1 MLLQW
6 AEFGVESSLL
16 SPVNT
21 MDDSSTPRNVA
32 NGDYNITTNDA
43 SLSLAKLSLT
53 SSTNTNGKTAPAAIH
68 SLLPPEIMAEIFMTV
83 CDYIPQRRP
92 PRVTS
97 PLVLGKVCGAWR
109 EICWSI
115 PSLWEV
121 IDLLVVPSRLD
132 VQNELLEEWISRAG
146 SRNLHIYLDEEE
158 PHKGW
163 KEAPPHKIMHTI
175 ASFSRKWETVDIF
188 LPEDNYADLIPIK
201 DNLPVLKSLS
211 IRPPKHECIE
221 IDLRIFET
229 CPLLRSLD
237 IVQYYLENL
246 FLPWKQLT
254 RLYAD
259 GLLIEECFYVLR
271 ECQNLIT
278 CHLDKIVHD
287 ENIVTLPVP
296 ITHRGIDSFDVTRS
310 DVQEIASVLGNVTLP
325 GLRKLQITCSNSTER
340 TTPALL
346 ASFFSRSSCN
356 LLSLI
361 LNRIFDLETDL
372 IRILDALPSL
382 IHLNVKERDFHFSVD
397 FLDLLHRTDSHQLFL
412 PNLQTLTLCG
422 MFSFDIHDM
431 HRMLEGRRKNNK
443 ITTLK
448 SFSVVGIGNFNST
461 VCELSEELERKIL
474 DLVEDGLHFSI
485 SMPGSPEALSHLPLW
500 LTTQFA

>member
-1 MLLQW
+1 MKIAGLNSESNLLCP
-6 AEFGVESSLL
+6 
-16 SPVNT
+16 PVNT

-43 SLSLAKLSLT
+43 ILSLANLTLT
-53 SSTNTNGKTAPAAIH
+53 SSTKTNGKTAPAAIH

-109 EICWSI
+109 GICWSI

-121 IDLLVVPSRLD
+121 VDLLVVPARLD

-146 SRNLHIYLDEEE
+146 SRNLHIHLNEEE

-211 IRPPKHECIE
+211 IRPPKHECIDV
-221 IDLRIFET
+221 DLSIFEN

-237 IVQYYLENL
+237 LVQYYLENL

-278 CHLDKIVHD
+278 CHLDEIITD
-287 ENIVTLPVP
+287 EDIVTLPVP
-296 ITHRGIDSFDVTRS
+296 ITHRGIESFDVTSS
-310 DVQEIASVLGNVTLP
+310 DVQEVASVFGNVTLP
-325 GLRKLQITCSNSTER
+325 GLRKLQITCSDWTAD
-340 TTPALL
+340 TTPPFL

-356 LLSLI
+356 LQSLI

-382 IHLNVKERDFHFSVD
+382 IDLNVEERGFHFSVD
-397 FLDLLHRTDSHQLFL
+397 FLDLLHRADSRELFL
-412 PNLQTLTLCG
+412 PNLQTLTLWG

-431 HRMLEGRRKNNK
+431 HRMLEGRRKSDK

-448 SFSVVGIGNFNST
+448 AFSVIGIGSFNST
-461 VCELSEELERKIL
+461 VCELSEEVERKIL
-474 DLVEDGLHFSI
+474 DLVEDGLRFSI
-485 SMPGSPEALSHLPLW
+485 SMPASPEVLSHLPPW
-500 LTTQFA
+500 LTTQFS

>member
-1 MLLQW
+1 MGRTLP
-6 AEFGVESSLL
+6 
-16 SPVNT
+16 SPVNA
-21 MDDSSTPRNVA
+21 MDDSCTPRNA
-32 NGDYNITTNDA
+32 SNRDYNIVTNDA
-43 SLSLAKLSLT
+43 ILSLANLSLT
-53 SSTNTNGKTAPAAIH
+53 SSTKTNGKTAPAAIH

-121 IDLLVVPSRLD
+121 VDLLVVPSRLD
-132 VQNELLEEWISRAG
+132 VQNELLEAWISRAG
-146 SRNLHIYLDEEE
+146 SRNLHIYLNEEE
-158 PHKGW
+158 PHRGW
-163 KEAPPHKIMHTI
+163 KESPPHKIMRTI
-175 ASFSRKWETVDIF
+175 ASLSHKWETADIF

-211 IRPPKHECIE
+211 IRPPKQECIE
-221 IDLRIFET
+221 IDLRIFEN

-237 IVQYYLENL
+237 LGHYYLENL

-278 CHLDKIVHD
+278 CHLDEIITD
-287 ENIVTLPVP
+287 EDIVTLPVP
-296 ITHRGIDSFDVTRS
+296 ITHRGIESFDVTSS
-310 DVQEIASVLGNVTLP
+310 DVQEVASVFGNVTLP
-325 GLRKLQITCSNSTER
+325 GLRKLQITCSDWTAD
-340 TTPALL
+340 TTPPFL

-356 LLSLI
+356 LQSLI

-382 IHLNVKERDFHFSVD
+382 IDLNVEERDFHFSVD
-397 FLDLLHRTDSHQLFL
+397 FLDLLHRADSRELFL
-412 PNLQTLTLCG
+412 PNLQALTLCG
-422 MFSFDIHDM
+422 TFSFDIHDM
-431 HRMLEGRRKNNK
+431 HRMLEGRRKSDK

-448 SFSVVGIGNFNST
+448 SFSVVGVGSFNST
-461 VCELSEELERKIL
+461 VCELSEEVERKIL

-485 SMPGSPEALSHLPLW
+485 SMPGSPEVLSHLPLC
-500 LTTQFA
+500 LTTQCS